1 MEIDVC
7 AGILAGG
14 KSSRMGTN
22 KALLPYGGSCFL
34 EELIRTCSVFPELL
48 VSVDWVEP
56 YRHLNVTLVPDQLQ
70 GFGPVEGIYQL
81 LRAAR
86 SAYVLVMATD
96 MPLLNAG
103 FLQALARTPRGDED
117 CVALRVDG
125 RVEPLCSLYGKGAL
139 PMLEAFRR
147 EGRHRPRDLFHR
159 VNTRYVDGETLGGA
173 PRLVSNVNTPEEY
186 RALQQ
191 D

>member
-1 MEIDVC
+1 MGIDVC

-48 VSVDWVEP
+48 VSVDRPEP
-56 YRHLNVTLVPDQLQ
+56 YRHLPVTLIPDELQ
-70 GFGPVEGIYQL
+70 GFGPIEGIYQM

-86 SAYVLVMATD
+86 SPYLLVVATD
-96 MPLLNAG
+96 MPLLNET
-103 FLQALARTPRGDED
+103 FLRSIASCVQGDED
-117 CVALRVDG
+117 CVALRLDG
-125 RVEPLCSLYGKGAL
+125 RVEPLCSVYGKSVL
-139 PMLEAFRR
+139 PVLEAFRN
-147 EGRHRPRDLFHR
+147 EGCHRPRALFDR
-159 VNTRYVDGETLGGA
+159 VNTRYVEVEALGGT

-186 RALQQ
+186 RALK
-191 D
+191 